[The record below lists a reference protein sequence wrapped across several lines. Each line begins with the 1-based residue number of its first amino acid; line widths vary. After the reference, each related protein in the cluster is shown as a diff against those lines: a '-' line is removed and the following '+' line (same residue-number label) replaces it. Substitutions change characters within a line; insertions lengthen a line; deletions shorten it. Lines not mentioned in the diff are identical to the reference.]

1 MMTLSTRMAQKKF
14 KGPGFDRIRLIAALV
29 VVLHHCS
36 TYVTNDIAKDVL
48 FAYSQGFMQFGLL
61 AVCVFF
67 ATSGFLVVP
76 GLVRSGDVT
85 TFAVNRCLR
94 IMPALVVTVTAS
106 VLLVGPALTSLTPAA
121 YFTDPETYRYFNN
134 VLFRMVRS
142 LPGVT
147 YADGTPVIVNG
158 ALWTLYF
165 EVLCY
170 LTLALMFGLRFLSR
184 RTLAAAFFAFV
195 YVANA
200 ALWYSAGLAVI
211 VPERL
216 AIFLSLFVYFL
227 AGVVIFLFADRI
239 AWSRALAIVA
249 LAGLLLALPLGLGAL
264 VLPIAMPYLVVYL
277 GFSDVFGR
285 APLKADYSYGV
296 YLNHPVVLTA
306 LLVSAPSID
315 SFFIALPL
323 LLAATAAIAF
333 LSWTFIEGPSLRLKG
348 VAREALRGWYAVL
361 QQTRG

>member
-1 MMTLSTRMAQKKF
+1 
-14 KGPGFDRIRLIAALV
+14 
-29 VVLHHCS
+29 
-36 TYVTNDIAKDVL
+36 
-48 FAYSQGFMQFGLL
+48 
-61 AVCVFF
+61 
-67 ATSGFLVVP
+67 
-76 GLVRSGDVT
+76 
-85 TFAVNRCLR
+85 
-94 IMPALVVTVTAS
+94 MPALVVTVTAS
-106 VLLVGPALTSLTPAA
+106 VLLIGPALTSLTPAA
-121 YFTDPETYRYFNN
+121 YFADPETYRYLNN

-170 LTLALMFGLRFLSR
+170 LTLALMFGLQFLSR

-200 ALWYSAGLAVI
+200 ALWYPRRPAVI

-264 VLPIAMPYLVVYL
+264 VLPIAMPVPRRLSRLL
-277 GFSDVFGR
+277 GRLRPS
-285 APLKADYSYGV
+285 ALKADYSYGV

-333 LSWTFIEGPSLRLKG
+333 LSWTSSRDRRC
-348 VAREALRGWYAVL
+348 A
-361 QQTRG
+361 